1 MSEARHNRV
10 RKKLCILV
18 EGEDVPP
25 PIKSF
30 AQMKFPRAILAGLE
44 RRGIVQPTPIQVQGI
59 PTVWV
64 STVACSQ
71 LLTDRYKDASGI
83 NRIWLRYKEG
93 SWVAVTGVVL
103 LVLFYWCCFIGIV
116 LLVVFYWCCFI
127 GCHHCYLFMTVKK
140 QAWWVKESLKLFI
153 DIVSHPL
160 L

>member
-64 STVACSQ
+64 SPVTGSH
-71 LLTDRYKDASGI
+71 LLTGQYKDALGI
-83 NRIWLRYKEG
+83 NTIWSCYKEG
-93 SWVAVTGVVL
+93 SWVAVIGFVL
-103 LVLFYWCCFIGIV
+103 LPVITVACLWQLKGKPDEWKKHWSYSLIFCLTLFCNIFSAAE
-116 LLVVFYWCCFI
+116 
-127 GCHHCYLFMTVKK
+127 
-140 QAWWVKESLKLFI
+140 Q
-153 DIVSHPL
+153 
-160 L
+160 

>member
-30 AQMKFPRAILAGLE
+30 AQMKFSRAILAGLE

-64 STVACSQ
+64 SAVTGSH
-71 LLTDRYKDASGI
+71 LLMDQYKDALGI
-83 NRIWLRYKEG
+83 NPIWSWYKEG
-93 SWVAVTGVVL
+93 SWVAVIGTVL
-103 LVLFYWCCFIGIV
+103 LA
-116 LLVVFYWCCFI
+116 VV
-127 GCHHCYLFMTVKK
+127 TVVCL
-140 QAWWVKESLKLFI
+140 W
-153 DIVSHPL
+153 
-160 L
+160 